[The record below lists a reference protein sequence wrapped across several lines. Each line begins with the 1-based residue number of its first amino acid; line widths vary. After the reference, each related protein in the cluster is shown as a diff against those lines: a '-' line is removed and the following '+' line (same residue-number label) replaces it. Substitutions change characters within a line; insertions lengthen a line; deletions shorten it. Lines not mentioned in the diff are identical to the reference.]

1 MDIIYPCAVLA
12 CLFLAF
18 FVNYKWKK
26 NSRFK
31 NLYLISI
38 AFVSLI
44 LSAIFLYIGMHPK
57 NRLTETEE
65 MVKYSFIWKMKE
77 EILSSQ
83 INAPGEIKT
92 VVIICYDLVGRNN
105 KILALK
111 ESLKDHKEIKF
122 DSLQLDYM
130 DESYDHNNRKVCDL
144 INSKSTKKEFCTL
157 IFLDG
162 MDLRQDFEGVD
173 DQVDLSL
180 IKIISQ
186 SRPEDNISFNKIPS
200 VNYLYFNGDNK
211 DKKIDNKTSMDAA
224 AQIFWISKEIQSTP

>member
-1 MDIIYPCAVLA
+1 MDNIYPCAVLA

-18 FVNYKWKK
+18 FVNYKWKT

-31 NLYLISI
+31 NLYLTAI

-44 LSAIFLYIGMHPK
+44 LSAIFIYINMNPK

-65 MVKYSFIWKMKE
+65 IVKYSFIWKMKD

-83 INAPGEIKT
+83 RNAPGTRKS
-92 VVIICYDLVGRNN
+92 VVIICYNLVGRNN
-105 KILALK
+105 RILALK
-111 ESLKDHKEIKF
+111 ESLKDHKEIEF

-130 DESYDHNNRKVCDL
+130 DESYSNNNRKVCDL

-157 IFLDG
+157 IFFDG
-162 MDLRQDFEGVD
+162 MDLRQDFEDVD

-186 SRPEDNISFNKIPS
+186 SKPEDNVSFNKIS
-200 VNYLYFNGDNK
+200 SINYLYFNGDNK

-224 AQIFWISKEIQSTP
+224 AQIFWISKEIKSIH

>member
-18 FVNYKWKK
+18 FVNYKWKT

-31 NLYLISI
+31 NLYLFSI
-38 AFVSLI
+38 ALVSLI
-44 LSAIFLYIGMHPK
+44 LSAVFIYIDRHPK
-57 NRLTETEE
+57 IRLTATEE
-65 MVKYSFIWKMKE
+65 MIKSSFTWKMKE

-83 INAPGEIKT
+83 RNAPGKIKT

-105 KILALK
+105 KIQALK
-111 ESLKDHKEIKF
+111 ESLKDHKEIEF
-122 DSLQLDYM
+122 YSLELDYM
-130 DESYDHNNRKVCDL
+130 PESYDGNNRKICAL

-157 IFLDG
+157 IFYDG
-162 MDLRQDFEGVD
+162 MDGRQDFDGVD
-173 DQVDLSL
+173 DQLDLSL

-186 SRPEDNISFNKIPS
+186 SRPEDNVSFKKISSI
-200 VNYLYFNGDNK
+200 NYLYFNSDNK

-224 AQIFWISKEIQSTP
+224 AQIFWISKEIESIH